1 MASQRLMTAFIVF
14 MVTIVALYV
23 FDLTIG
29 AILDKMY
36 LDFNIL
42 LPQLA
47 LSGNWNAVA
56 MQTLSYWKLV
66 WRAMLAIVIAM
77 GIWLVRT
84 AFIDVD
90 YTRPM

>member
-14 MVTIVALYV
+14 MVTIVALYI

-29 AILDKMY
+29 AVMDKLY
-36 LDFNIL
+36 LDFSTL

-47 LSGNWNAVA
+47 LSGNWNNVA
-56 MQTLSYWKLV
+56 LQTLSYWKLL
-66 WRAMLAIVIAM
+66 WRAILAIVLAM